1 MDDQKRSGV
10 SRRSFVAKV
19 ATGAAGAA
27 VALSVTAGRSGAAT
41 QHHSDVEGA
50 VGGPLGEPMNIE
62 PSTPV
67 ADGPVAAVAAS
78 APAPWELLAP
88 LREGSAVT
96 PQWRV
101 KSLSEIVDGASVLT
115 LENSAGRSHRVH
127 LCRNDGRPQ
136 GLVYTDRLDMVV
148 MNGGRGDLPT
158 EEGFGQAVAEVAHV
172 LASNE
177 TRRGHTE
184 LVVSLLPQSE
194 RAERFAD
201 TSRLR

>member
-1 MDDQKRSGV
+1 MDDQNKLGV
-10 SRRSFVAKV
+10 SRRTFVAKV

-27 VALSVTAGRSGAAT
+27 LALSATAGQSNAAVPHRSN
-41 QHHSDVEGA
+41 VEGDLP
-50 VGGPLGEPMNIE
+50 GPRDEQMNIAAANDH
-62 PSTPV
+62 V
-67 ADGPVAAVAAS
+67 ATSAEAIAS
-78 APAPWELLAP
+78 APAPWKLLAP

-101 KSLSEIVDGASVLT
+101 KSLSEIVDGAAVLT
-115 LENSAGRSHRVH
+115 LENAAGRSHRVH

-136 GLVYTDRLDMVV
+136 GLVYTDKLDMVV

-177 TRRGHTE
+177 KSRGHAK
-184 LVVSLLPQSE
+184 LVVSMLPQAE

-201 TSRLR
+201 TARLR